1 MKADNSMNKEKQPP
15 TIDDLAEVLKE
26 EGHNDLADSILHAA
40 NSSQFIIGKTGTG
53 KSFAQIVKGELIS
66 RTLPKPVIY
75 DKENE
80 YANMA
85 ASLGGKV
92 IALSPR
98 TNQHVNSFEKKQK

>member
-1 MKADNSMNKEKQPP
+1 MKTGNSMNKEKQPP
-15 TIDDLAEVLKE
+15 TIDDLADVLKE
-26 EGHNDLADSILHAA
+26 EHNDLADSILHAA

-85 ASLGGKV
+85 ASLGGEV